1 MTTEPSRARAGE
13 VQHGLGRLLSHLQES
28 GDDLVAEGEK
38 QRLVVEFVRDL
49 QARAPGGD
57 EGRCATTTGGALA
70 PATVCC
76 ASHRGRPGRGVPRG
90 GRPVHSAA

>member
-49 QARAPGGD
+49 QARARAATRGAVRPPRAVLSRRP
-57 EGRCATTTGGALA
+57 RCAARATAAA
-70 PATVCC
+70 PDAEYREEDV
-76 ASHRGRPGRGVPRG
+76 R
-90 GRPVHSAA
+90 